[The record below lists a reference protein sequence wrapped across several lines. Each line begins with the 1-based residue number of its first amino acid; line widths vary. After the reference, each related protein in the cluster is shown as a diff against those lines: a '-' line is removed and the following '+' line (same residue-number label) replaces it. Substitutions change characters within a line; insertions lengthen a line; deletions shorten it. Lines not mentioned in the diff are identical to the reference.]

1 MDPRLDT
8 AASGCVL
15 AKSRVP
21 TTAGDRDDKAK
32 QTYIRRI
39 AAKPNRVQRRG
50 HGPIHAGIRF
60 PPLQLPP
67 LISRLSL
74 CGLTGRSAPVNL
86 IYPLFRLCLPP
97 ASHIFSTWQN
107 LNLSADGVHCCFLWP
122 VSGKRKG
129 WGGRGS
135 FYSSSDGCGRTRWC
149 SGQCKRVYSTYV
161 LALNHCFNLLT
172 AQWMSSLL
180 TMRLQLSNHKNLKF
194 RAPPPKEQIWWR
206 MSRWW
211 VISQQGSGFSS
222 EPLYVDFAWLFW
234 RYDWVGELCGW
245 LLGWGFSTGHY
256 KCKWAWGLNM
266 AAHCCSEM
274 GWRGQLLL
282 HICTRPRVF
291 ALYCNSSPTNP
302 NGGS

>member
-50 HGPIHAGIRF
+50 HEPIHAGIHF
-60 PPLQLPP
+60 PPLQFPP

-135 FYSSSDGCGRTRWC
+135 FYSISDGCGRTRRC
-149 SGQCKRVYSTYV
+149 SGQCKRVHSTYV
-161 LALNHCFNLLT
+161 LALNRCFNLPT
-172 AQWMSSLL
+172 AQWMWMTSLL
-180 TMRLQLSNHKNLKF
+180 TMRLQPSNHNNLKF
-194 RAPPPKEQIWWR
+194 RTPPLPKEQIW
-206 MSRWW
+206 
-211 VISQQGSGFSS
+211 
-222 EPLYVDFAWLFW
+222 
-234 RYDWVGELCGW
+234 
-245 LLGWGFSTGHY
+245 
-256 KCKWAWGLNM
+256 
-266 AAHCCSEM
+266 
-274 GWRGQLLL
+274 
-282 HICTRPRVF
+282 
-291 ALYCNSSPTNP
+291 
-302 NGGS
+302 